1 MKNIKKRLQQGE
13 TLNGCWLN
21 LGSSVTAEIVGMSG
35 FDWVLIDLEHGAGVE
50 KDVLHQLQAL
60 EHTPAA
66 SIIRIENAQRQRIHR
81 VLDMGAEG
89 IMCPRVTNAAEAKA
103 IASDLHY
110 PPHGSRGIAKMVRA
124 TGFGQHFS
132 EYYKNERDNILG
144 IVQIET
150 TEVLDHLNEIASLNG
165 IDVLFIGPSDLS
177 MALGVFGQFDHPLFK
192 EAIRATVNAA
202 QHAGKATGILLPHP
216 DDFKKYHDMGMRLIA
231 SGADSAFVAEGARNL
246 ANKLKDARSG
256 FKTNMP

>member
-1 MKNIKKRLQQGE
+1 MKNIKRRLRQGE

-35 FDWVLIDLEHGAGVE
+35 FDWVLIDLEHGAGAE

-66 SIIRIENAQRQRIHR
+66 AIVRTESAQRQRIHR

-89 IMCPRVTNAAEAKA
+89 IMCPRVINAAEAKA

-110 PPHGSRGIAKMVRA
+110 PPNGNRGIAKMVRA

-132 EYYKNERDNILG
+132 EYYKHERENILG

-150 TEVLDHLNEIASLNG
+150 TEVLNHLDEVASLDG

-177 MALGVFGQFDHPLFK
+177 MALGIFGQFDHALFK
-192 EAIRATVNAA
+192 EAIKATVTAA
-202 QHAGKATGILLPHP
+202 QKAGKSTGILLPHP
-216 DDFKKYHDMGMRLIA
+216 DDFTKYHDMGIRLIA
-231 SGADSAFVAEGARNL
+231 SGADGAFVAEGARNL
-246 ANKLKDARSG
+246 ANKLNGARGDS
-256 FKTNMP
+256 KTSKP